1 MGKIQMQL
9 YVNGLDKVRRLE
21 RALRAVTEDGV
32 PVTAACAKENLQYE
46 WFRRF
51 VSQDIDADRDGQKAA
66 VTVTWDDWSTWQEQL
81 LRNTVGEITPVP
93 EGFDEIYRKIAAEC
107 LSKEEREVVRLK
119 YEEMLSLEEVAA
131 QMGITAN
138 KVRHILAAT
147 LRKLRNPYLRWQLC
161 LGADYTKALQELHT
175 AQTEYDQAILKKEE
189 ELDRTIREKV
199 RELQARTQELQ
210 EKTRELDEQPL
221 EDALRCKLRKIP
233 LEQNI
238 WNFPPG
244 HITSSAGTAPRTGCH
259 GQRKQSRFCMG
270 NWMSFRVS
278 ERQANAISSWQ
289 CASLASTWKHD
300 IMTGLPGISGGSFFV
315 CKKVSRPERL
325 YLISYLFPRTRF
337 PY

>member
-21 RALRAVTEDGV
+21 RALRAVTEDRV

-51 VSQDIDADRDGQKAA
+51 VSQDIGADRDGQKAA

-138 KVRHILAAT
+138 KVRHILAAA
-147 LRKLRNPYLRWQLC
+147 LRKLRNPCLRWQLC
-161 LGADYTKALQELHT
+161 LGADYAKALQELHT
-175 AQTEYDQAILKKEE
+175 AQTEYDLTILKKKEK
-189 ELDRTIREKV
+189 LNRTILEKV
-199 RELQARTQELQ
+199 QELQARTQELQ
-210 EKTRELDEQPL
+210 TKTRELDEQPL
-221 EDALRCKLRKIP
+221 EDVLREIP
-233 LEQNI
+233 LEHLGLPTRAYNI
-238 WNFPPG
+238 IQRYCIGNKL
-244 HITSSAGTAPRTGCH
+244 PRTAESVALLH
-259 GQRKQSRFCMG
+259 GRLDELQG
-270 NWMSFRVS
+270 LG
-278 ERQANAISSWQ
+278 AIS
-289 CASLASTWKHD
+289 KRD
-300 IMTGLPGISGGSFFV
+300 IITAMRRFGIDME
-315 CKKVSRPERL
+315 K
-325 YLISYLFPRTRF
+325 
-337 PY
+337 

>member
-51 VSQDIDADRDGQKAA
+51 VSQDIGADRDGQKAA

-147 LRKLRNPYLRWQLC
+147 LRKLRNLYLRWQLC
-161 LGADYTKALQELHT
+161 LGTDYTKALQELHT

-189 ELDRTIREKV
+189 ELDRTIRQLLTTEV
-199 RELQARTQELQ
+199 TSLMILVIQSLIQTTRVYRSLSGPNVIPCGMLPEMPGSYPRFRRYRFYGRLQ
-210 EKTRELDEQPL
+210 
-221 EDALRCKLRKIP
+221 
-233 LEQNI
+233 
-238 WNFPPG
+238 
-244 HITSSAGTAPRTGCH
+244 GTLT
-259 GQRKQSRFCMG
+259 
-270 NWMSFRVS
+270 
-278 ERQANAISSWQ
+278 
-289 CASLASTWKHD
+289 
-300 IMTGLPGISGGSFFV
+300 
-315 CKKVSRPERL
+315 
-325 YLISYLFPRTRF
+325 
-337 PY
+337 

>member
-1 MGKIQMQL
+1 MGKIQIQL
-9 YVNGLDKVRRLE
+9 YENGLDKVRRLE

-32 PVTAACAKENLQYE
+32 PVTTACARENLQYE

-51 VSQDIDADRDGQKAA
+51 ISQDINADRDDQKVA
-66 VTVTWDDWSTWQEQL
+66 VTVTWDDWSTWQERL
-81 LRNTVGEITPVP
+81 LCNMVGEITPVP
-93 EGFDEIYRKIAAEC
+93 KGFDEIYRQIAAEF
-107 LSKEEREVVRLK
+107 LSKEEQDVIRLK
-119 YEEMLSLEEVAA
+119 YEETLSLEEVAA

-147 LRKLRNPYLRWQLC
+147 LRKLRNPRLRWQLC
-161 LGADYTKALQELHT
+161 LGADYAKALQEMRT
-175 AQTEYDQAILKKEE
+175 AQTEYDQAILKKERSRNCRHV
-189 ELDRTIREKV
+189 LKSCKQKQGSLTNSFRKTPSG
-199 RELQARTQELQ
+199 ARSG
-210 EKTRELDEQPL
+210 RSHW
-221 EDALRCKLRKIP
+221 
-233 LEQNI
+233 NI

-300 IMTGLPGISGGSFFV
+300 IMTGLPGISGGSFFCMQKSV
-315 CKKVSRPERL
+315 RPERL

>member
-1 MGKIQMQL
+1 
-9 YVNGLDKVRRLE
+9 
-21 RALRAVTEDGV
+21 V

-131 QMGITAN
+131 QMGMTAN

-189 ELDRTIREKV
+189 ELDRTIHEKV
-199 RELQARTQELQ
+199 QELQARTQELQ
-210 EKTRELDEQPL
+210 AKTRELDEQPL

-233 LEQNI
+233 LEHLELSTRAYNI
-238 WNFPPG
+238 IHRYCTRNQLPRTAETVALLHG
-244 HITSSAGTAPRTGCH
+244 KLDELQGLGITSKRDIIMA
-259 GQRKQSRFCMG
+259 M
-270 NWMSFRVS
+270 
-278 ERQANAISSWQ
+278 RQLGVNMEA
-289 CASLASTWKHD
+289 
-300 IMTGLPGISGGSFFV
+300 
-315 CKKVSRPERL
+315 
-325 YLISYLFPRTRF
+325 
-337 PY
+337 

>member
-1 MGKIQMQL
+1 MGKIQIQL
-9 YVNGLDKVRRLE
+9 YENGLDKVRRLE
-21 RALRAVTEDGV
+21 RALRAVTEEGV
-32 PVTAACAKENLQYE
+32 PVTTACARENLQYE

-51 VSQDIDADRDGQKAA
+51 VSQDIDADRDDQKAA

-175 AQTEYDQAILKKEE
+175 AQAEYDQAILKKKE
-189 ELDRTIREKV
+189 ELNRTIHEKV
-199 RELQARTQELQ
+199 QELQARTQELQ
-210 EKTRELDEQPL
+210 AKTRELNEQPL
-221 EDALRCKLRKIP
+221 EDALRCKLQKIP
-233 LEQNI
+233 LEHLELSTRAYNVIHRYCAQNRLP
-238 WNFPPG
+238 WTAETVALLRG
-244 HITSSAGTAPRTGCH
+244 RLDELQGLGTTSKRDIIMA
-259 GQRKQSRFCMG
+259 M
-270 NWMSFRVS
+270 
-278 ERQANAISSWQ
+278 RQF
-289 CASLASTWKHD
+289 
-300 IMTGLPGISGGSFFV
+300 GIDME
-315 CKKVSRPERL
+315 K
-325 YLISYLFPRTRF
+325 
-337 PY
+337 

>member
-9 YVNGLDKVRRLE
+9 YENGLDKVRRLE

-32 PVTAACAKENLQYE
+32 PVTTACARGNLQYE

-51 VSQDIDADRDGQKAA
+51 VSQDIDADRNDQKAA

-161 LGADYTKALQELHT
+161 LGANYTKALQELHT
-175 AQTEYDQAILKKEE
+175 AQAEYDQAILKKEK
-189 ELDRTIREKV
+189 ELDRTIHEKV
-199 RELQARTQELQ
+199 QELQARTQELQ
-210 EKTRELDEQPL
+210 AKTRELNEQPL
-221 EDALRCKLRKIP
+221 EDALRCKLQKIQ
-233 LEQNI
+233 LEHLELSTRAYNVIRRYCAQNRL
-238 WNFPPG
+238 
-244 HITSSAGTAPRTGCH
+244 PRTAETVALLH
-259 GQRKQSRFCMG
+259 GKLDELQGLGTTSKRDIIMA
-270 NWMSFRVS
+270 M
-278 ERQANAISSWQ
+278 RQFGVDME
-289 CASLASTWKHD
+289 K
-300 IMTGLPGISGGSFFV
+300 
-315 CKKVSRPERL
+315 
-325 YLISYLFPRTRF
+325 
-337 PY
+337 

>member
-9 YVNGLDKVRRLE
+9 YENGLDKVRRLE

-175 AQTEYDQAILKKEE
+175 AQTEYDQQSSKRKRNWTARSMKKSRNCRRV
-189 ELDRTIREKV
+189 LRSCRQKPGSLTNSLWRTPSGANSGRSHW
-199 RELQARTQELQ
+199 
-210 EKTRELDEQPL
+210 
-221 EDALRCKLRKIP
+221 
-233 LEQNI
+233 NI

-300 IMTGLPGISGGSFFV
+300 IMTGLPGISGGSFL
-315 CKKVSRPERL
+315 CAKKCPARNAC
-325 YLISYLFPRTRF
+325 I
-337 PY
+337 

>member
-51 VSQDIDADRDGQKAA
+51 VSQDIGADRDGQKAA

-175 AQTEYDQAILKKEE
+175 AQTEYDLTILKKKEK
-189 ELDRTIREKV
+189 LNRTILEKV
-199 RELQARTQELQ
+199 QELQARTQELQ
-210 EKTRELDEQPL
+210 TKTRELDEQPL
-221 EDALRCKLRKIP
+221 EDVLREIP
-233 LEQNI
+233 LEHLGLPTRAYNI
-238 WNFPPG
+238 IQRYCIGNKL
-244 HITSSAGTAPRTGCH
+244 PRTAESVALLH
-259 GQRKQSRFCMG
+259 GRLDELQG
-270 NWMSFRVS
+270 LG
-278 ERQANAISSWQ
+278 AIS
-289 CASLASTWKHD
+289 KRD
-300 IMTGLPGISGGSFFV
+300 IITAMRRFGIDME
-315 CKKVSRPERL
+315 K
-325 YLISYLFPRTRF
+325 
-337 PY
+337 

>member
-51 VSQDIDADRDGQKAA
+51 VSQDIGADRDGQKAA

-175 AQTEYDQAILKKEE
+175 AQTEYDLTILKKKEK
-189 ELDRTIREKV
+189 LNRTILEKV
-199 RELQARTQELQ
+199 QELQARTQELQ
-210 EKTRELDEQPL
+210 TKTRELDEQPL
-221 EDALRCKLRKIP
+221 EDALREIP
-233 LEQNI
+233 LEHLGLPTRAYNI
-238 WNFPPG
+238 IQRYCIGNKL
-244 HITSSAGTAPRTGCH
+244 PRTAESVALLH
-259 GQRKQSRFCMG
+259 GRLDELQG
-270 NWMSFRVS
+270 LG
-278 ERQANAISSWQ
+278 AIS
-289 CASLASTWKHD
+289 KRD
-300 IMTGLPGISGGSFFV
+300 IITAMRRFGIDME
-315 CKKVSRPERL
+315 K
-325 YLISYLFPRTRF
+325 
-337 PY
+337 

>member
-9 YVNGLDKVRRLE
+9 YENGLDKVRRLE

-32 PVTAACAKENLQYE
+32 PVTTACARENLQYE

-51 VSQDIDADRDGQKAA
+51 VSQDIDADRDDQKVA

-81 LRNTVGEITPVP
+81 LRNTVGEIAPVP

-107 LSKEEREVVRLK
+107 LSKEEREVARLK

-175 AQTEYDQAILKKEE
+175 AQAEYDQAILKKEK
-189 ELDRTIREKV
+189 ELDRTIHEKV
-199 RELQARTQELQ
+199 QELQARTQELQ
-210 EKTRELDEQPL
+210 AKTRELNEQPL
-221 EDALRCKLRKIP
+221 EDVLRCKLQKIQ
-233 LEQNI
+233 LEHLELSTRAYNVIRRYCAQNRL
-238 WNFPPG
+238 
-244 HITSSAGTAPRTGCH
+244 PRTAETVALLH
-259 GQRKQSRFCMG
+259 GKLDELQGLGTTSKRDIIMA
-270 NWMSFRVS
+270 M
-278 ERQANAISSWQ
+278 RQFGVDME
-289 CASLASTWKHD
+289 K
-300 IMTGLPGISGGSFFV
+300 
-315 CKKVSRPERL
+315 
-325 YLISYLFPRTRF
+325 
-337 PY
+337 